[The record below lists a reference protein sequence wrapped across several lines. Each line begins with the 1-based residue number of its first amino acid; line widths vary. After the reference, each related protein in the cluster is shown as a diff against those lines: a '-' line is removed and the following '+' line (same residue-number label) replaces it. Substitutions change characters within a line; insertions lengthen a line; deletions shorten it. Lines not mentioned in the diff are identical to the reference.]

1 MNLIHLIRYLSQILF
16 RLTIWCL
23 LTSNFKINNFIIGT
37 IISVLLPKERL
48 PNLKISLMIK
58 EFLKTI
64 IAFPKAIQ
72 ESLYLIFFQN
82 KKETFITQKSSV
94 PINGSQFINFLD
106 LFRITLTPLSLV
118 TKRENQDNWRVH
130 VIKEIK

>member
-1 MNLIHLIRYLSQILF
+1 MNLVHLIRYLSQILF

-23 LTSNFKINNFIIGT
+23 LTSNFKINNLIIGS
-37 IISVLLPKERL
+37 IISVVLPKERL
-48 PNLKISLMIK
+48 PNLKISSMIK
-58 EFLKTI
+58 EFLKTV

-82 KKETFITQKSSV
+82 KKEAFIKQKSSV
-94 PINGSQFINFLD
+94 SRNGSQFINFLD

-118 TKRENQDNWRVH
+118 TKREDDNNWRVH
-130 VIKEIK
+130 IIEEKK

>member
-23 LTSNFKINNFIIGT
+23 LTSNFKLNNLIIGT
-37 IISVLLPKERL
+37 IISVILPKERL

-130 VIKEIK
+130 VIKELK

>member
-23 LTSNFKINNFIIGT
+23 LTSNFKLNNLIIGT
-37 IISVLLPKERL
+37 IISVILPKERL

-72 ESLYLIFFQN
+72 ASLYLIFFQN

-130 VIKEIK
+130 VIKELK

>member
-23 LTSNFKINNFIIGT
+23 LTSNFKINNLIIGT
-37 IISVLLPKERL
+37 IISVILPKERL

-94 PINGSQFINFLD
+94 QINGSQFINFLD

-130 VIKEIK
+130 VIKELK

>member
-23 LTSNFKINNFIIGT
+23 LTSNFKINNLIIGT
-37 IISVLLPKERL
+37 IISVILPKERL

-130 VIKEIK
+130 VIKELK